1 MSIYGK
7 ILFEHQSFQDLI
19 SPDSS
24 SNTRNTLAELFLE
37 GGPLRD
43 EFDNINN
50 ELDTK
55 VDKVEGQRLI
65 TASEIEKLA
74 NLQNYV
80 DNQVNNNISDVQSAI
95 AAEARVRAEEDT
107 KLGNQITG
115 VQNLANSTK
124 NTVDNLIGTK
134 EDKEEIEN
142 LMNSLKTQL
151 GENSVAKLLARVQ
164 YLEDVLFS
172 EEYDLIVGEIDDN
185 QATKPPTDNMNIVY
199 DGGLV
204 TQKEEIE

>member
-1 MSIYGK
+1 MSP
-7 ILFEHQSFQDLI
+7 
-19 SPDSS
+19 SPTT
-24 SNTRNTLAELFLE
+24 NTRQRLAELLLAN
-37 GGPLRD
+37 GPLSD
-43 EFDNINN
+43 KFN
-50 ELDTK
+50 TK

-74 NLQNYV
+74 NLQNY
-80 DNQVNNNISDVQSAI
+80 DDTQINNNISNVQSTI
-95 AAEARVRAEEDT
+95 VEEARIRAEEDI
-107 KLGNQITG
+107 KLKNQIIG

-124 NTVDNLIGTK
+124 NTVDSLMGTK
-134 EDKEEIEN
+134 EEKEEIEN

-172 EEYDLIVGEIDDN
+172 DDYDLIIGEIDNN
-185 QATKPPTDNMNIVY
+185 QATEPPADIMNIIY

-204 TQKEEIE
+204 IQKEENE

>member
-1 MSIYGK
+1 MSP
-7 ILFEHQSFQDLI
+7 
-19 SPDSS
+19 SPTT
-24 SNTRNTLAELFLE
+24 NTRKDLAELLLAN
-37 GGPLRD
+37 GPLSD
-43 EFDNINN
+43 KFN
-50 ELDTK
+50 TK
-55 VDKVEGQRLI
+55 VDKAEGQRLI

-74 NLQNYV
+74 NLQNY
-80 DNQVNNNISDVQSAI
+80 DDTQVNNNINNVQAAI
-95 AAEARVRAEEDT
+95 TAEARTRTEEDA
-107 KLGNQITG
+107 KLRNQITG

-124 NTVDNLIGTK
+124 NTVDSLMGTK

-164 YLEDVLFS
+164 YLEDILFS
-172 EEYDLIVGEIDDN
+172 EEYDLIIGEIDDN
-185 QATKPPTDNMNIVY
+185 QATDPPADIMNIVY

>member
-37 GGPLRD
+37 GGPLKD
-43 EFDNINN
+43 EFDNIDN

-55 VDKVEGQRLI
+55 VDKVEGERLI
-65 TASEIEKLA
+65 TAPEIEKLA
-74 NLQNYV
+74 NLQNY
-80 DNQVNNNISDVQSAI
+80 DDTQVNNNINSVQSAI
-95 AAEARVRAEEDT
+95 IAEARTRAEEDT
-107 KLGNQITG
+107 KLRNQLTG

-124 NTVDNLIGTK
+124 NTVDNLMGTK

-172 EEYDLIVGEIDDN
+172 EEYDLIIGEIDDN
-185 QATKPPTDNMNIVY
+185 QATEPSVDNMNIVY

-204 TQKEEIE
+204 TQKGENE